1 MAAACAAPRTKLAT
15 GDRQPSEALGA
26 AATPL
31 RSSRLRAEA
40 ATFVP
45 GARAVAAAPAPRPEV
60 AWTSSGPAV
69 VSVRSMQHKGC
80 AVVLLRNRE
89 VLERS
94 VRQSVAVIDGVCA
107 EVRRHSRRP
116 RDGEEPAGEGE
127 SQGVFVAWGNRVA
140 RKLGISDEGIEA
152 YFNGLVGKPCPEG
165 LDPEAPFEECFQ
177 SFPLSSSGPLP
188 LNMRP
193 GHQEATKEQLLDG
206 PHGAPEKVREL
217 WRAKERLDA
226 LWARPPPP
234 MGRSVMQRVARDQL
248 FPHSGGAEG
257 KNGENRA
264 GDKLAELAEATGLL
278 ADVPVGAAFLD
289 LCGGPGAWS
298 QFLLGHRHLKFRGYG
313 LTLRSGAGSASD
325 WKSEEKDDWYEE
337 LYSRQDWRAIW
348 GKDGTGD
355 LLKPGNIEHAGA
367 QLWKAGGVFLCL
379 ADGGFS
385 DSAIPAN
392 QLELYFYRLLVAEL
406 LMAMRCLQPGGR
418 FVCKLYSAFS
428 PATAALLFLTTR
440 VFDSVRVVKP
450 KSSRVAGIERY
461 LVASRFLP
469 GPEEQ
474 AVRRALERSLAVPG
488 GIMDRPLLTP
498 IVDPV
503 DLARDD
509 GFLAQLRDMATTLCE
524 RQTQAIDAITQRA
537 EHLEAVALEALS
549 HSELADND
557 PCWVEDHSERRRDGR
572 RGARR

>member
-1 MAAACAAPRTKLAT
+1 
-15 GDRQPSEALGA
+15 
-26 AATPL
+26 
-31 RSSRLRAEA
+31 
-40 ATFVP
+40 
-45 GARAVAAAPAPRPEV
+45 
-60 AWTSSGPAV
+60 
-69 VSVRSMQHKGC
+69 MQHKGC
-80 AVVLLRNRE
+80 AVVLLCNRE

-94 VRQSVAVIDGVCA
+94 VRQRVAVIDGVCV
-107 EVRRHSRRP
+107 EVRRHSRKP
-116 RDGEEPAGEGE
+116 KDGEQPAGEGE

-140 RKLGISDEGIEA
+140 RKVGISDEGIEA

-165 LDPEAPFEECFQ
+165 LDPRAPFEESFQ
-177 SFPLSSSGPLP
+177 SFPLSSSGSLP
-188 LNMRP
+188 LNERP
-193 GHQEATKEQLLDG
+193 RHEEATREQLLGG

-217 WRAKERLDA
+217 WKAKERLDA
-226 LWARPPPP
+226 LWALPPPP

-264 GDKLAELAEATGLL
+264 GDKLAELAESTGLL
-278 ADVPVGAAFLD
+278 EGVPVGSAFLD

-298 QFLLGHRHLKFRGYG
+298 QFLLGHRHLGLRGYG

-337 LYSRQDWRAIW
+337 LYSRPDWRAIW

-355 LLKPGNIEHAGA
+355 LLKPGNVEHAAG
-367 QLWKAGGVFLCL
+367 QLWKEAGGVFLCL

-385 DSAIPAN
+385 DDAIPAN
-392 QLELYFYRLLVAEL
+392 QLELYFYRLLLAEL

-428 PATAALLFLTTR
+428 PATAALLFLATR
-440 VFDSVRVVKP
+440 VFGSVRVVKP

-461 LVASRFLP
+461 LVASGFLP
-469 GPEEQ
+469 GPEAQ
-474 AVRRALERSLAVPG
+474 AVRRALERSHAVAG

-498 IVDPV
+498 VVDPR
-503 DLARDD
+503 DLAGDE
-509 GFLAQLRDMATTLCE
+509 GFLAQLGTMATTLCE

-537 EHLEAVALEALS
+537 EYLEAVALEALS

-557 PCWVEDHSERRRDGR
+557 PCWAEDDHRGERRRDGR
-572 RGARR
+572 RGGRR